1 MASTRVPWPDANTLR
16 RRIGS
21 LERAVR
27 ALMAYVRNIPAGPQ
41 GPQGPPGP
49 SALTTQRVASSVAIS
64 LPSTPL
70 ANVLLD
76 STSGPLAV
84 SLGAGNTDGQRAF
97 LVATSDATPF
107 NAVTIQLAATDAIGE
122 PLSLITLQHR
132 SAGVQL
138 MWDGTKARWVPMSMS
153 FV

>member
-16 RRIGS
+16 RRLRS

-27 ALMAYVRNIPAGPQ
+27 ALLVYVQNIPAGP
-41 GPQGPPGP
+41 PGPPGP
-49 SALTTQRVASSVAIS
+49 SALTTQRVTSSQAIS

-76 STSGPLAV
+76 SSSGPLAV
-84 SLGAGNTDGQRAF
+84 SLGAGNIDGQRVF
-97 LVATSDATPF
+97 LVATSDAEPF
-107 NAVTIQLAATDAIGE
+107 SAVTIQLAATDAIGD
-122 PLSLITLQHR
+122 PLTLMTLEHR

-138 MWDGTKARWVPMSMS
+138 MWDAVRSRWVPMGVSYS
-153 FV
+153 